1 MQPNQQQPS
10 KRQLPFTSSKP
21 PLGDYHR
28 LSTDPLQPSSQEPEG
43 IVVKSTPLKRKSETA
58 NYEQGVGAQ
67 VAGSGSFNGSSPMQ
81 TPISGKAG
89 NSQKAPR
96 TSKARSAAQATSS
109 LGSPSGNN
117 VTPVGP
123 CRYDNSLGL
132 LTKKFIN
139 LLKHAKD
146 GILDLNKAADTLEV
160 QKRRIYDITNVLEGI
175 GLIEK
180 KLKNMI
186 QWKGLDVLRPG
197 EVDESVTSLQAGVEN
212 LAIEESRLDEQ
223 IRKMEERLRD
233 LSGDENNKRWLFVT
247 EDDIK
252 SLPCLQND
260 TLIAIKAPHGTS
272 LEVPDPDEAVD
283 YPQRRYRIVFRSTMG
298 PIDVYLV
305 SKFEEKFEEINTV
318 EEPSTMPPTSGFIE
332 NETVTLPVDDGGG
345 VGVGME
351 EQENQ
356 RECPDAG
363 TSQDF
368 VSGIVKIVPD
378 VDNEADYWLLS
389 DADVSIT
396 DMWTE
401 SALDWN
407 ALDSINED
415 YSIAD
420 VSTPRAQTPPSSLVF
435 RVMLELGVQN
445 DKFSISKSVLIYTLY
460 SPLNDLNPL
469 KRKSETT
476 NYKQGVGAQ
485 IAGSGNA
492 DVSSPMQTLISV
504 KAGKSQKAPKT
515 SNARSV
521 AQATSSSGSPSGD
534 NVTPV
539 GPCRYD
545 NSLGS
550 LTKKF
555 INLIKHA
562 EDGVLDLNKAADTL
576 EVEKRRL
583 YDVTNVLE
591 GVGLLE
597 KKSLNMIQWKG
608 LNVSR
613 PGEVDE
619 SVTSL
624 QAEVENLTIE
634 GSKLDKQIREKQERL
649 RVLSEDENNERY
661 HILWLNDEPS
671 CLLLMDL
678 SAHFSF
684 VFLTTDLFFVTEDD
698 IKSLPCLQ
706 NDTLIAIRFPHG
718 TSLEIP
724 DPNEAVDYPQR
735 RSSIVIRSTMGPI
748 DVYLI
753 SKFEEKFEQI
763 ITVEE
768 PSIMPSTSGFIEKE
782 TAALPVDVLMMA
794 EELVSGWSNK
804 ENQW

>member
-1 MQPNQQQPS
+1 MQLNQQQPS
-10 KRQLPFTSSKP
+10 KRQLSFTSSKP

-28 LSTDPLQPSSQEPEG
+28 LSTDPLHPSSQEPEG
-43 IVVKSTPLKRKSETA
+43 IVVKSTPLKRKCGTA
-58 NYEQGVGAQ
+58 NYEQGVGTQ

-212 LAIEESRLDEQ
+212 LTIEESRLDEQ

-283 YPQRRYRIVFRSTMG
+283 YPRRRYRIVFRSTMG

-415 YSIAD
+415 YSIED
-420 VSTPRAQTPPSSLVF
+420 VSTPRAQTPPSS
-435 RVMLELGVQN
+435 
-445 DKFSISKSVLIYTLY
+445 
-460 SPLNDLNPL
+460 
-469 KRKSETT
+469 TT
-476 NYKQGVGAQ
+476 EVPSANTN
-485 IAGSGNA
+485 GS
-492 DVSSPMQTLISV
+492 
-504 KAGKSQKAPKT
+504 
-515 SNARSV
+515 
-521 AQATSSSGSPSGD
+521 
-534 NVTPV
+534 
-539 GPCRYD
+539 
-545 NSLGS
+545 
-550 LTKKF
+550 
-555 INLIKHA
+555 
-562 EDGVLDLNKAADTL
+562 
-576 EVEKRRL
+576 
-583 YDVTNVLE
+583 
-591 GVGLLE
+591 
-597 KKSLNMIQWKG
+597 
-608 LNVSR
+608 
-613 PGEVDE
+613 
-619 SVTSL
+619 
-624 QAEVENLTIE
+624 
-634 GSKLDKQIREKQERL
+634 
-649 RVLSEDENNERY
+649 
-661 HILWLNDEPS
+661 
-671 CLLLMDL
+671 
-678 SAHFSF
+678 
-684 VFLTTDLFFVTEDD
+684 
-698 IKSLPCLQ
+698 
-706 NDTLIAIRFPHG
+706 
-718 TSLEIP
+718 
-724 DPNEAVDYPQR
+724 
-735 RSSIVIRSTMGPI
+735 
-748 DVYLI
+748 
-753 SKFEEKFEQI
+753 
-763 ITVEE
+763 
-768 PSIMPSTSGFIEKE
+768 
-782 TAALPVDVLMMA
+782 
-794 EELVSGWSNK
+794 
-804 ENQW
+804 